1 MTKTFFTVVTFLVGK
16 LNFELGDI
24 YGGGRTSGFV
34 GKIYWSFSIFHFS
47 FSILLLT

>member
-24 YGGGRTSGFV
+24 YAGGRCTGFV
-34 GKIYWSFSIFHFS
+34 EKMY
-47 FSILLLT
+47 